1 MIGHTGGENMTIKSE
16 PDNKKLTVATISLAG
31 CFGCHMSLLDIDL
44 RLLELIEKIEFNRSP
59 LTDIKRFTKR
69 CDIGL
74 IEGGCCNAEN
84 VKVLREFREN
94 CDVLVSLGECAVMG
108 GLPAMRNDIP
118 IKQCLQEAY
127 LNSATSAHNLIIP
140 HDKELPKILDKVYP
154 CHQIVKIDHFI
165 PGCPPNAEIIWQSL
179 KQLISGE
186 PQKIKY
192 EDFKYD

>member
-1 MIGHTGGENMTIKSE
+1 LIGLMEKGSLTMKNEIE
-16 PDNKKLTVATISLAG
+16 EKKLTVATISLAG
-31 CFGCHMSLLDIDL
+31 CFGCHMSFIDIDL
-44 RLLELIEKIEFNRSP
+44 RILDLIKQIEFNRSP
-59 LTDIKRFTKR
+59 LTDIKRFTKH

-84 VKVLREFREN
+84 VKVLKEFREN
-94 CDVLVSLGECAVMG
+94 CDILVSLGECAIMG

-118 IKQCLQEAY
+118 LKQCLQEAY
-127 LNSATSAHNLIIP
+127 QNVSTSAHNKIIP
-140 HDKELPKILDKVYP
+140 HHQELPKILDKVYP

-186 PQKIKY
+186 PQKINY